1 MPGSQGPAGLFLP
14 GLPWS
19 CALETQ
25 GSKLSRKRQAW
36 RSTAQDEETENHRR
50 RQMSVYRR
58 GETYWYEFWFAN
70 RRIRESVKTK
80 SKTVAKEAEKKR
92 RRELEEGYNGMA
104 TEDRSRRVLTFSQA
118 AGRF

>member
-1 MPGSQGPAGLFLP
+1 MPASQGPAGLFLP

-36 RSTAQDEETENHRR
+36 RATAQDEETENHRR

-80 SKTVAKEAEKKR
+80 SKTVGEGSGEEAPAGTGGRVQRPGNR
-92 RRELEEGYNGMA
+92 RPL
-104 TEDRSRRVLTFSQA
+104 QA
-118 AGRF
+118 GAHILAGCW